1 LRNCARCALGIWHG
15 SATLLRHRSTMLLK
29 LLLLVWLMGAAGAC
43 DAGVYWGANCSSAK
57 AAATP
62 PDPACNAWP
71 LGAHATSTAT
81 TLIWKK
87 GGPGFGGV
95 DNKGGDVF
103 LSTFLSYGCSSGY
116 YGAQMHWNTMKMSLD
131 WAMWDSGGGH
141 NKDGS
146 PMPMT
151 HPINPTD
158 KQGRPTDRQGNL
170 CSVRCCSR
178 PPAARYI
185 SMPLVAADY

>member
-1 LRNCARCALGIWHG
+1 MAVGASSAATQRRWLSQSQLSLVTLRLSSNPQLSGTAPFERG
-15 SATLLRHRSTMLLK
+15 SLAMMVLQ
-29 LLLLVWLMGAAGAC
+29 LLLLTVLTAAADAC
-43 DAGVYWGANCSSAK
+43 DAGVYWGATCNSTK

-71 LGAHATSTAT
+71 LGANATSTET

-87 GGPGFGGV
+87 GGAGFGGM

-103 LSTFLSYGCSSGY
+103 LSTFVNYGCSSGY

-141 NKDGS
+141 NPDGS

-158 KQGRPTDRQGNL
+158 KQGRETDRKGK
-170 CSVRCCSR
+170 
-178 PPAARYI
+178 
-185 SMPLVAADY
+185 